1 MTTTFTGNVILTTS
15 KAVIDKIFFNKNSI
29 PFNIVTNILTETEIQ
44 NSIICSPSNNTNLIS
59 FDYNFNGDQRSG
71 HVLTIRFVETG
82 SLFEEYYLNRDAD
95 SEIAARILKDIKNK
109 NNSAK
114 LGERNVAAIESSFI
128 NNRKLVTSDF
138 IYFSFGVG
146 PNLNDWA
153 GPFMGNLIN
162 CDMFIGENGIREIE
176 MKFGVQPGFLMR
188 NVIETTR
195 AKQFETAI
203 NRYEFITRKSIKNPN
218 VQSVTVSS
226 NYTDLKLNL
235 SSLVGALNNLS
246 PSGLSPEERAYRI
259 GAGEY
264 AVRVAQGESK
274 TSLRRKDKNF
284 QQYLEGISSNLI
296 SFSNEI
302 QKTIKFLII
311 NYISSISKE
320 NAQITGNT
328 KNVIVLLPNFSES
341 LNKSLTDY
349 LLDNSPLI
357 YNLAIAS
364 AGQFGRTSKK
374 EEIRLYNEYLRSCRD
389 IIIKYTS
396 FFCQLVMSP
405 QLNAVQLENLIDLSR
420 PGNSRIT
427 TTGGN
432 ERFKKRLVE
441 YVGIDFIGS
450 NGYEAIAETW
460 NRESNKF
467 GSNDTTIDGKGAG
480 LDIFSEYVRVH
491 GFEIAIPSNSDERDR
506 SLETTPDYYLPLAKF
521 NKSIGE
527 LISKQGYAYDPTFMV
542 ENDLRV
548 LSVWKKLG
556 IIADDTKPAYIF
568 GDSNLIQRLIYLSDV
583 RAVESLLQT
592 PQGPIH
598 PDDLQKFGNPEYRS
612 LIYTLFN
619 EMSFN
624 SSFKEDVFEKDE
636 LAIFQDPQVKALTQI
651 GRYPVFR
658 YNVRNPN
665 VLAVSFKNLNAYR
678 AVYEIGFQYK
688 AFLPFIN
695 STSKFYLDSLSGTD
709 VNDFE
714 GLVDDCFNYFLESN
728 LLNSDFKTILQNVLT
743 TFETKFSPRDFTD
756 KFGTPIEKN
765 DLATFFAAAIFRKLN
780 PPNIPYI
787 DIKDA
792 KELPTLQEELRRGLN
807 RFSNFLNIRTVPF
820 FKISGAKAF
829 GYPSLFVGM
838 NNAAGTNEK
847 KPAFFTGLYQIN
859 GFRHVITP
867 KDMYSEFSLI
877 KNQDSSI
884 FKNVL
889 DENLNKVD
897 AEPALNTSG
906 P

>member
-29 PFNIVTNILTETEIQ
+29 PFNIVTNILTETEIK

-218 VQSVTVSS
+218 IESVTVSS

-235 SSLVGALNNLS
+235 SSVLPEPEPPNPDYFNTDSNYFYENPEQDKIERDRRINDYITSIS
-246 PSGLSPEERAYRI
+246 PSLNSFAKEVQKSI
-259 GAGEY
+259 
-264 AVRVAQGESK
+264 K
-274 TSLRRKDKNF
+274 
-284 QQYLEGISSNLI
+284 ILI
-296 SFSNEI
+296 N
-302 QKTIKFLII
+302 
-311 NYISSISKE
+311 NYISAISKQNTQTFGSIS
-320 NAQITGNT
+320 NSIT
-328 KNVIVLLPNFSES
+328 ILPDFSEALAKELVNS
-341 LNKSLTDY
+341 LIKKSY
-349 LLDNSPLI
+349 IISF
-357 YNLAIAS
+357 LALAVQQNI
-364 AGQFGRTSKK
+364 TKD
-374 EEIRLYNEYLRSCRD
+374 EVRLYNEYLRGCRD
-389 IIIKYTS
+389 VIIKYTS
-396 FFCQLVMSP
+396 FFCQLIMSP
-405 QLNAVQLENLIDLSR
+405 KLNAVQLESLIDLSR

-432 ERFKKRLVE
+432 ERFKKKLVE
-441 YVGIDFIGS
+441 YVGIDFIGK

-460 NRESNKF
+460 SREKYRF

-480 LDIFSEYVRVH
+480 LDIFSQYVRVH

-527 LISKQGYAYDPTFMV
+527 LMSKQGYAYDPTFMV

-598 PDDLQKFGNPEYRS
+598 PDDLQKFGNAEYRS

-695 STSKFYLDSLSGTD
+695 STSKFYLDSLSATD

-714 GLVDDCFNYFLESN
+714 GLVDDCYKYFIENNYLDY
-728 LLNSDFKTILQNVLT
+728 DFKNILQNVLI

-780 PPNIPYI
+780 PPNVPYI

-792 KELPTLQEELRRGLN
+792 KELPILEEELRRGLN

-897 AEPALNTSG
+897 AEPALNPSG